1 MARVLSKVIV
11 STKTVTK
18 RTKQNSTSFKRRCSI
33 RLIPGRKKAGRWNRQ
48 STLRPMCDVEKDW
61 HERSF
66 RASGAINGCQK
77 SPLNKPEM
85 SFSFFIFKPPV
96 ASVFL
101 NASLIFSS
109 QNSILFCLLEHHLC
123 IFVVSYSNIFECRN
137 VPFFMTKL
145 CSAASFKSTPHYS
158 SLNFTYVEDR

>member
-1 MARVLSKVIV
+1 MQVQMLVPCEQLV
-11 STKTVTK
+11 SPTPNERETTASNRRFQGGK
-18 RTKQNSTSFKRRCSI
+18 R
-33 RLIPGRKKAGRWNRQ
+33 PGGETGSPLLVQ
-48 STLRPMCDVEKDW
+48 MCDAENDW

-85 SFSFFIFKPPV
+85 SFSFFIFNPPV
-96 ASVFL
+96 TSVFL